1 MRGTSVDLIG
11 GYYRADSLP
20 WASQD
25 TVNWLPV
32 AAEVA
37 GTLTVK
43 RLATPP
49 GLRPY
54 QQIGTGPIRGMHDC
68 EGLRLVVSGK
78 WLYRISNDGVGV
90 PIGQIPGVGRVQIT
104 HNQFKTGYQV
114 LVENGQGGGGY
125 VYDTTTQAFGRITD
139 AGYPGSISSDY
150 LDSFMLG
157 VEPQGRFWFHSN
169 LADATDYN
177 TLDRYEAE
185 ASPDRIVGLAVSQ
198 FEVVVF
204 GQRTIE
210 FFYNAGLETGTFQ
223 NRRQAITRGCASRHT
238 IQKLDN
244 TLFWLGDDG
253 IVYRLNGYAP
263 QPVSTNAIAD
273 AIAGYNWSEAF
284 AFVWEDKG
292 FKVYYL
298 TFPDGQ
304 TFGYDVVSRLWHRRE
319 SFELVR
325 WRPTHS
331 VKWGRDWFVGDFQS
345 GRMFRLDWD
354 YHLEGSEPIISE
366 RVSPVLYDDQSL
378 IGIPN
383 AELVFGTGQGPGT
396 VAAEFPVQPQPP
408 AISGAAPDATR
419 AVAYP
424 GYSYTITGGQTP
436 YAVTLVGG
444 ALPAG
449 LSISSAG
456 AITGTPTQNGAFSF
470 TLRVAGGNGLWSE
483 LTDSVL
489 ISSPAIALVTTSGTT
504 RATLRRSTA
513 GSWASVSS
521 DQQAGQSIYAAG
533 LPSGRFV
540 AWRTGGAYY
549 SDNNGTTWTATASS
563 INSTGGSRSGDAR
576 GAVVVFGAG
585 QPSGVIYVSTDSGT
599 TYAARTAPSNASGGA
614 VIVQSGPNAGRI
626 WAPHTVAATA
636 SSYSDDLGVT
646 WSNGAAAG
654 IGVSSGRTMLSSED
668 FQYLGGNIGPGASS
682 PKLAVFQN
690 GATLVR
696 SLTLTLAA
704 NAVVAS
710 LARIP
715 YGGGWRLLIGTSVGE
730 IWASD
735 DNGATAVKLTT
746 PAVGSVS
753 AMVFDGAR
761 VLVGTGT
768 GQVLST
774 TDGGGSWAVEPTV
787 AMNTV
792 SVIASLPNG

>member
-1 MRGTSVDLIG
+1 MRATSVDLIG
-11 GYYRADSLP
+11 GFYRADSLS

-210 FFYNAGLETGTFQ
+210 FFYNAGLETGTFK

-253 IVYRLNGYAP
+253 IVYRLNGYSP

-319 SFELVR
+319 SFELLR

-345 GRMFRLDWD
+345 GRTFRLDWD

-366 RVSPVLYDDQSL
+366 RVSPALYDDQSR

-383 AELVFGTGQGPGT
+383 AELVFDTGQGPGT
-396 VAAEFPVQPQPP
+396 VGIEFTPQPTPP
-408 AISGAAPDATR
+408 ALSGSAPDAALNAAYTPFQYS
-419 AVAYP
+419 VA
-424 GYSYTITGGQTP
+424 GGTP
-436 YAVTLVGG
+436 PLVFTVVGG
-444 ALPAG
+444 SLPAG
-449 LSISSAG
+449 MALTTAG
-456 AITGTPTQNGAFSF
+456 LLGGTPSATGQSSF
-470 TLRVAGGNGLWSE
+470 AIRVTDANGLWDERADSIIVAAVTMVVGTASGAGGTGARTQTTVNGDTWE
-483 LTDSVL
+483 NLTP
-489 ISSPAIALVTTSGTT
+489 SSIAANFSLVVGLANGRFGLGATNQSWRYSDTAGASWVTVSGT
-504 RATLRRSTA
+504 
-513 GSWASVSS
+513 
-521 DQQAGQSIYAAG
+521 QAVDADM
-533 LPSGRFV
+533 V
-540 AWRTGGAYY
+540 GGKLVV
-549 SDNNGTTWTATASS
+549 
-563 INSTGGSRSGDAR
+563 AR
-576 GAVVVFGAG
+576 GAASSVGRWG
-585 QPSGVIYVSTDSGT
+585 VST
-599 TYAARTAPSNASGGA
+599 
-614 VIVQSGPNAGRI
+614 
-626 WAPHTVAATA
+626 
-636 SSYSDDLGVT
+636 
-646 WSNGAAAG
+646 
-654 IGVSSGRTMLSSED
+654 
-668 FQYLGGNIGPGASS
+668 
-682 PKLAVFQN
+682 
-690 GATLVR
+690 
-696 SLTLTLAA
+696 
-704 NAVVAS
+704 
-710 LARIP
+710 
-715 YGGGWRLLIGTSVGE
+715 
-730 IWASD
+730 
-735 DNGATAVKLTT
+735 DNGATFVTRDTALGFDLLYVAISRASPSLVLAGGQFRMGISTDGATSFPSSQAYPAGFIGGCIAADGGTFYIGGQAASRPAIWTTTNGTSFSSAVTLDSSVSNVQVRKILIVNTGSGTTILCFTRAPSAIYMTRDNFASVVKLPFVMDGTFEGATHNGVEFIVVTSTT
-746 PAVGSVS
+746 IYTAVDPAQGFTVSTSAITSPMAVGS
-753 AMVFDGAR
+753 APHG
-761 VLVGTGT
+761 
-768 GQVLST
+768 
-774 TDGGGSWAVEPTV
+774 
-787 AMNTV
+787 
-792 SVIASLPNG
+792 